1 MNGQQVVVF
10 SCADALTSTLSIRQA
25 TAEIITA
32 QYSGLR
38 VPTEAIY
45 TDEDGTKYVYTM
57 TGLQAERKDIE
68 LVYTGDAYCI
78 VKAAGGASALR
89 DGNQV
94 IITQDE
100 LYDGKVMD

>member
-1 MNGQQVVVF
+1 
-10 SCADALTSTLSIRQA
+10 
-25 TAEIITA
+25 
-32 QYSGLR
+32 
-38 VPTEAIY
+38 
-45 TDEDGTKYVYTM
+45 M
-57 TGLQAERKDIE
+57 TGLQAERKDVEI
-68 LVYTGDAYCI
+68 VYAGDAYCI